1 MMGGNYKMQTL
12 KNSIHYVAASKDE
25 EILKN
30 SSSGGIF
37 SEIAYCIFKMNGV
50 VFGATFDSNEYKIVH
65 TMVSCMEELS
75 KIRKSKYV
83 ESDFKRVEPD
93 IERNIDK
100 NRYILFS
107 GTPCQVEY
115 IKRKYGYYDK
125 LVTVDVFCHGVAES
139 VYFKDYLKSL
149 SSEILEIDFR
159 TQSKERHN
167 FEFDIIGK
175 EKKKIEHCDYCDNIF
190 TKLYIDSV
198 VLRNSCFKCMF
209 SQKQHISDITLDDFD
224 FQEDAEKRGIN
235 VLHPSIVAINTER
248 GEKIFDSIREKISY
262 DILNDL
268 EKIKFY
274 YRDHKKIKGEW
285 GYNIECKEKFI
296 QELQKMDFLNA
307 AYKCGFP
314 DIYDLLIQLEQKMGE
329 SKKYLIYG
337 AGVIAHRFEKAAKQ
351 LHPEWELQ
359 GNIVSDIKNK
369 LKNSVVISVDEISLG
384 CSYPIV
390 VAVNATNRKQIV
402 SELTKRGIYN
412 YI

>member
-167 FEFDIIGK
+167 YEFDIIGK
-175 EKKKIEHCDYCDNIF
+175 EKKK
-190 TKLYIDSV
+190 
-198 VLRNSCFKCMF
+198 
-209 SQKQHISDITLDDFD
+209 
-224 FQEDAEKRGIN
+224 
-235 VLHPSIVAINTER
+235 
-248 GEKIFDSIREKISY
+248 
-262 DILNDL
+262 
-268 EKIKFY
+268 
-274 YRDHKKIKGEW
+274 
-285 GYNIECKEKFI
+285 
-296 QELQKMDFLNA
+296 
-307 AYKCGFP
+307 
-314 DIYDLLIQLEQKMGE
+314 
-329 SKKYLIYG
+329 
-337 AGVIAHRFEKAAKQ
+337 
-351 LHPEWELQ
+351 
-359 GNIVSDIKNK
+359 
-369 LKNSVVISVDEISLG
+369 
-384 CSYPIV
+384 
-390 VAVNATNRKQIV
+390 
-402 SELTKRGIYN
+402 
-412 YI
+412 